1 LEEYVVRI
9 RLSRRGKKK
18 QPTYRV
24 VVADARSPR
33 DGKFIE
39 IIGNYNPVQQP
50 KLLNI
55 DTERARYWL
64 SVGAQP
70 SDTVVYLLKQ
80 VGVDTKPGT
89 SYTPSTSEVLQSE
102 AESAQPQG
110 KADTEPT
117 A

>member
-1 LEEYVVRI
+1 MVRI
-9 RLSRRGKKK
+9 RLSRRGKNKK
-18 QPTYRV
+18 PTYRI

-50 KLLNI
+50 KVLNI
-55 DTERARYWL
+55 KTDRARYWL

-70 SDTVVYLLKQ
+70 SDTVKYLLGQ
-80 VGVDTKPGT
+80 VGVDATPGT
-89 SYTPSTSEVLQSE
+89 PYTPETEP
-102 AESAQPQG
+102 AQP
-110 KADTEPT
+110 ATE